1 MSSFDE
7 FDEHTD
13 FSFLALEESAPV
25 AVTPKKSRSV
35 QTGNITAGNITVGF
49 VTSYSSEAR
58 AKISAAKTGSKLS
71 DEHKAKISATKTG
84 SKLSIETKAKISEA
98 FKGRT
103 HPHSAK
109 AKASISL
116 SMSKQIMTPAGV
128 FGSRKE
134 ATEFYKVKPWKF
146 GDWMLKHP
154 QHFYY
159 ITKD

>member
-1 MSSFDE
+1 MNTFDE
-7 FDEHTD
+7 FDEQTD
-13 FSFLALEESAPV
+13 FSFMSLEEPAPV
-25 AVTPKKSRSV
+25 AVTANTPKKSRSV
-35 QTGNITAGNITVGF
+35 QTGNITVGF
-49 VTSYSSEAR
+49 VTSYSTEAR

-71 DEHKAKISATKTG
+71 DAHKAKISATKTG
-84 SKLSIETKAKISEA
+84 SKLSIETKAKISKA
-98 FKGRT
+98 FTGRK

-109 AKASISL
+109 SKASISL
-116 SMSKQIMTPAGV
+116 SLSKQIMTPAGI

-154 QHFYY
+154 QQFYY